1 MDALEF
7 LIAVKRECTLVGC
20 RKCRVTVQECPFS
33 QLKDFS
39 DEYLD
44 GLVYNTAEIVQE
56 EPINKWW
63 E

>member
-20 RKCRVTVQECPFS
+20 RKCRVTTQDCPFT
-33 QLKDFS
+33 QLKDFTDDS
-39 DEYLD
+39 LD
-44 GLVYNTAEIVQE
+44 AFVFNTAEIVQE
-56 EPINKWW
+56 DPINKWW

>member
-20 RKCRVTVQECPFS
+20 MNCRVTLSECPFTK
-33 QLKDFS
+33 LKDFS
-39 DEYLD
+39 DEFLD
-44 GLVYNTAEIVQE
+44 GLVMNTAEIVQE
-56 EPINKWW
+56 DPIDKYW

>member
-20 RKCRVTVQECPFS
+20 RNCRVTTQECPFT
-33 QLKDFS
+33 QLKDCT
-39 DEYLD
+39 DDTLD
-44 GLVYNTAEIVQE
+44 ALVFNTAEIVQE